1 MTAATTTAL
10 TDAVDGYFL
19 ARRPRKDSE
28 HTLAAYRR
36 DLRIITGIIG
46 DQTATPVDDI
56 IIETLSLRTMR
67 AAFSEFAGD
76 HAKASIQRC
85 WSTWHGFFNY
95 LVAEG
100 LVEGNP
106 MAGVARPKTPHRTPK
121 AFDEQAEDRIFE
133 ALLSGVTYGRDPWPE
148 LDLAVIF
155 TTLVTGVR
163 SAELLEL
170 NIGSLDGPS
179 GERRLHVH
187 GKGDSDRT
195 IPIEPGLEDVLDA
208 YLSSRAHRFP
218 VHASRRSLPDDPRPI
233 DRFPSTAPLFVSRDG
248 ERMQRGA
255 LQYLVRTVYRRAGVE
270 SQRQKGALVHALRHT
285 MATRLIE
292 NPNTTVVQLME
303 LLGHRSLA
311 TTQNYVK
318 AAGREVRQVAASNP
332 AYARLRAQPTSR

>member
-1 MTAATTTAL
+1 MTL
-10 TDAVDGYFL
+10 TEAVDDYFL

-36 DLRIITGIIG
+36 DLRIITRIIAN
-46 DQTATPVDDI
+46 QTGTPVDDI
-56 IIETLSLRTMR
+56 TIDMLSLRTVR

-76 HAKASIQRC
+76 HAKTSIQRC
-85 WSTWHGFFNY
+85 WSTWHGFFNH

-100 LVEGNP
+100 VVEGNP
-106 MAGVARPKTPHRTPK
+106 MAGVARPKTPRRTPK
-121 AFDEQAEDRIFE
+121 AFDEQSTDRIFE
-133 ALLSGVTYGRDPWPE
+133 ALLNGATYGRDPWPE

-163 SAELLEL
+163 SAELLSL
-170 NIGSLDGPS
+170 NVGSLDGLH
-179 GERRLHVH
+179 GERRLHVT
-187 GKGDSDRT
+187 GKGDSDRS

-208 YLSSRAHRFP
+208 YLASRADRFP
-218 VHASRRSLPDDPRPI
+218 EHASRRNLPPDPRPI
-233 DRFPSTAPLFVSRDG
+233 DRYPTTAPLFVARNG

-255 LQYLVRTVYRRAGVE
+255 LQYLVQSVYRRAGVN

-292 NPNTTVVQLME
+292 NPDTNVVQLME

-311 TTQNYVK
+311 TTQNYVR

-332 AYARLRAQPTSR
+332 AYARLRRAHAPAEDS

>member
-1 MTAATTTAL
+1 MTVATTMPL
-10 TDAVDGYFL
+10 TEAIEDYFL

-36 DLRIITGIIG
+36 DLRIITNLIA
-46 DQTATPVDDI
+46 DQTGTPAADI
-56 IIETLSLRTMR
+56 TIDMLSLRTVR
-67 AAFSEFAGD
+67 GAFSEFAGD

-85 WSTWHGFFNY
+85 WSTWHGFFNH

-100 LVEGNP
+100 IVEGNP
-106 MAGVARPKTPHRTPK
+106 MAGVARPKNSPRTPK

-133 ALLSGVTYGRDPWPE
+133 ALLNGVTYGRDPWPE

-163 SAELLEL
+163 SAELLDL
-170 NIGSLDGPS
+170 NVGSIDGPP
-179 GERRLHVH
+179 GERRIHVH

-208 YLSSRAHRFP
+208 YLASRTARFP
-218 VHASRRSLPDDPRPI
+218 DHANRRNLPKNPRPM
-233 DRFPSTAPLFVSRDG
+233 DHYPTTAPLFVARDG
-248 ERMQRGA
+248 QRMQRGA

-292 NPNTTVVQLME
+292 NPDTTVVQLME

-332 AYARLRAQPTSR
+332 AYARLSRLS